1 MEIKRRDL
9 IKTFWLTMSRNSKK
23 FYGNVVVNDGEF
35 EIKGETKEYDT
46 PEEALTEMKE
56 LLVKIYVKS
65 ETIEVS

>member
-1 MEIKRRDL
+1 MDIKRIDL
-9 IKTFWLTMSRNSKK
+9 IETFWLTINSTSKK
-23 FYGNVVVNDGEF
+23 FYGKVVVNDGEF
-35 EIKGETKEYDT
+35 EIKGETREHDT